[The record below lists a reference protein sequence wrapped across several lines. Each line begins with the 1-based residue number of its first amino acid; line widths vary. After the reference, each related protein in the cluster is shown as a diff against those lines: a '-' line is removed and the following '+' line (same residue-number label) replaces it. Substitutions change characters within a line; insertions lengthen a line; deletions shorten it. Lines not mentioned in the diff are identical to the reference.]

1 MCYKEKKGMKKGK
14 ELVRVR
20 FAASPRRG
28 VHLGDV
34 RSAVVNYLVAVLNKG
49 KFILRIED
57 IAATEKTLDALE
69 QTIDDLNWLGVT
81 CQERPLL
88 QSERTE
94 LYEQQLQELINNQ
107 RAYRCFC
114 TPEVLDES
122 HRKQLEYGQP
132 PRYDRTCLNL
142 SDDKIKAK
150 IAAGLPF
157 IWRFKINEF
166 QLFEFDDLAKG
177 PMTFEMKNFS
187 DFALTKADGSF
198 TPIFASF
205 VDDWQMGITHI
216 IRGEDHLSKTA
227 QQATLYDA
235 FAVPLPFFWHLPLI
249 CNDQGH
255 PLSYEDAGFMV
266 SDLREAGFLP
276 QAICNY
282 IAMLCYSLDP
292 EIQSI
297 SELASSLESTHI
309 HATSSVK
316 LDMDKLTWINHKWI
330 QRLMPEELVPHLAS
344 FIHKAFPES
353 ASLDTKKIIQLI
365 RLVQPE
371 LRTFGDVSKL
381 LTFYFTDP
389 ATSRITFDGIFG
401 YEKAQRAAAV
411 VEKNKTLAATPDRF
425 LAAIKKDAQ
434 EQGLDDDDMF
444 SALRYILTGSPQ
456 GVTVHDLCEI
466 LEPEKIERRIERA
479 MTPV

>member
-1 MCYKEKKGMKKGK
+1 MKQGK
-14 ELVRVR
+14 ELIRVR

-34 RSAVVNYLVAVLNKG
+34 RSAVVNYLVAIFNKG

-57 IAATEKTLDALE
+57 ISITHHVEDAIE
-69 QTIDDLNWLGVT
+69 QTIKDLNWLGVAY
-81 CQERPLL
+81 QEGPVL
-88 QSERTE
+88 QSERSA
-94 LYEQQLQELINNQ
+94 LYEEQLQGLISMQ

-114 TPEVLDES
+114 TPEILDEN
-122 HRKQLEYGQP
+122 HRKQLQYGQP

-150 IAAGLPF
+150 IAAGIPF

-177 PMTFEMKNFS
+177 LITFEMKNYS

-198 TPIFASF
+198 TPVFASF
-205 VDDWQMGITHI
+205 VDDWRMGITHI

-227 QQATLYDA
+227 LQATLYDA
-235 FAVPLPFFWHLPLI
+235 FAVQLPSFWHLPLI
-249 CNDQGH
+249 CNAEGH
-255 PLSYEDAGFMV
+255 PLSHDDHGFMV

-282 IAMLCYSLDP
+282 IAMLCYSLEP
-292 EIQSI
+292 EIQSL
-297 SELASSLESTHI
+297 SELATSLESTHI

-316 LDMDKLTWINHKWI
+316 FDMDKLTWINHKWM
-330 QRLMPEELVPHLAS
+330 QRLTPEELAPYLTH

-353 ASLDTKKIIQLI
+353 VSVEAKKMIQLI
-365 RLVQPE
+365 KLIQPE
-371 LRTFGDVSKL
+371 LRTFSDVRQL
-381 LTFYFTDP
+381 LAFYFTDP
-389 ATSRITFDGIFG
+389 ATSRITFNGIFG
-401 YEKAQRAAAV
+401 YEKAQRAADV
-411 VEKNKTLAATPDRF
+411 IEKNKSLVARPDRF
-425 LAAIKKDAQ
+425 LAGIKKDA
-434 EQGLDDDDMF
+434 EVQGLDNEDMF

-456 GVTVHDLCEI
+456 GIAAHDLCEV
-466 LEPEKIERRIERA
+466 LEPEKIVRRIEHGLLIQK
-479 MTPV
+479 